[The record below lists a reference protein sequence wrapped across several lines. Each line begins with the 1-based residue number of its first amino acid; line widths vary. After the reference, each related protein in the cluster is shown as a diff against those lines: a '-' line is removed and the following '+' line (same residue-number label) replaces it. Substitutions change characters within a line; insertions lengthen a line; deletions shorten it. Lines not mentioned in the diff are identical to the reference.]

1 MIEKP
6 TEVHSIEPSPSSP
19 ESSSTNLQPGKII
32 AMLKAGETART
43 VGVYH
48 GKDYDAFQIELA
60 DGTEGL
66 IIAADTFRVVSR

>member
-1 MIEKP
+1 
-6 TEVHSIEPSPSSP
+6 
-19 ESSSTNLQPGKII
+19 
-32 AMLKAGETART
+32 MLKAGETART